1 MRFKAVH
8 DAGLR
13 PYIRKMRALTLALG
27 ITLGSLQFALWAG
40 DKNFI
45 DLYRL
50 GNAVEQHSIDNV
62 ALSMRNQ
69 KLLAEVIDLKQGGET
84 IETLARSELG
94 LIKAEE
100 TFYQIID

>member
-1 MRFKAVH
+1 
-8 DAGLR
+8 
-13 PYIRKMRALTLALG
+13 MRALTLGLG
-27 ITLGSLQFALWAG
+27 ITLCTLQFALWAG
-40 DKNFI
+40 DKNPI
-45 DLYRL
+45 DLHRL
-50 GNAVEQHSIDNV
+50 GDAVEDHSTDNV
-62 ALSMRNQ
+62 ALSQRNQ